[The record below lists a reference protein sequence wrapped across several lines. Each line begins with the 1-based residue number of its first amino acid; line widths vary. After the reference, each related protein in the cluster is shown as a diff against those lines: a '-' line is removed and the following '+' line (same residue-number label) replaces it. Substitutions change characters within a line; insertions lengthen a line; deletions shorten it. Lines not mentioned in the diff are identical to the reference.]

1 MSGISF
7 ARAHFV
13 GIGGSGMS
21 GIARIMAARG
31 LTISGSDQHES
42 TLLDGL
48 RALGVTIYIGH
59 DRTHLGDTEVLI
71 RSSAIADN
79 NVELV
84 AARELGIPII
94 DRATALALLM
104 DGFKSVAVAG
114 THGKT
119 TTTSMLTVALQHCR
133 LDPSFAIGASIRNSG
148 TNAHHGSGP
157 HFIVEADE
165 SDGSFTAYKPDI
177 AIITNVELDHVDNF
191 KDLESIYSI
200 FREFISSIKPN
211 GTLIACS
218 DDLGVRKLLG
228 DISEIRPDL
237 KTVTYGK
244 EGEPNLKIDRI
255 HLAASEAQARLT
267 LRGRIVGDLNLSIPG
282 EHNLINATAAVAAAV
297 EVGASPSEVLSGIA
311 TFTGARRRFEI
322 RGKANGIT
330 VVDDYGHHPTEIRA
344 TLEVARRYAGSGRLF
359 VIFQPHRYSRTQ
371 AFALDF
377 ARELSKADHVFL
389 LEIYSAGEKA
399 IPGVT
404 SLIIANKMANVSYEP
419 SMPDVVDRIV
429 ATARSG
435 DLILTLGAGDVSN
448 LGPLIVADLE
458 KSS

>member
-1 MSGISF
+1 MLF
-7 ARAHFV
+7 
-13 GIGGSGMS
+13 
-21 GIARIMAARG
+21 
-31 LTISGSDQHES
+31 
-42 TLLDGL
+42 
-48 RALGVTIYIGH
+48 
-59 DRTHLGDTEVLI
+59 
-71 RSSAIADN
+71 RS
-79 NVELV
+79 
-84 AARELGIPII
+84 
-94 DRATALALLM
+94 
-104 DGFKSVAVAG
+104 
-114 THGKT
+114 
-119 TTTSMLTVALQHCR
+119 
-133 LDPSFAIGASIRNSG
+133 
-148 TNAHHGSGP
+148 
-157 HFIVEADE
+157 
-165 SDGSFTAYKPDI
+165 
-177 AIITNVELDHVDNF
+177 
-191 KDLESIYSI
+191 
-200 FREFISSIKPN
+200 ISSIKPN

-218 DDLGVRKLLG
+218 DDLGVRKLFG

-344 TLEVARRYAGSGRLF
+344 TLEVARLYAGSGRLF

-377 ARELSKADHVFL
+377 AHELSKADHVFL

-404 SLIIANKMANVSYEP
+404 SLLIANKMTNVSYEP
-419 SMPDVVDRIV
+419 SMPDVVDRVV

>member
-48 RALGVTIYIGH
+48 RALGATIYIGH
-59 DRTHLGDTEVLI
+59 DRAHLGDTEVLI

-84 AARELGIPII
+84 AARELGIPIL

-104 DGFKSVAVAG
+104 DGYKSVAVAG

-344 TLEVARRYAGSGRLF
+344 TLEVARLYAGSGRLF

-377 ARELSKADHVFL
+377 AHELSKADHVFL

-404 SLIIANKMANVSYEP
+404 SLLIANKMTNVSYEP
-419 SMPDVVDRIV
+419 SMPDVVDRVV

>member
-1 MSGISF
+1 MTGVQTCALPICFLVTGSDAKSSTTLDALTLQGAKVHVGHDAANVDGAKTIVMSSAIRESNPEL
-7 ARAHFV
+7 
-13 GIGGSGMS
+13 I
-21 GIARIMAARG
+21 AARERG
-31 LTISGSDQHES
+31 VPVISRAQALA
-42 TLLDGL
+42 TLLDGYL
-48 RALGVTIYIGH
+48 SI
-59 DRTHLGDTEVLI
+59 
-71 RSSAIADN
+71 
-79 NVELV
+79 
-84 AARELGIPII
+84 
-94 DRATALALLM
+94 
-104 DGFKSVAVAG
+104 AVAG

-200 FREFISSIKPN
+200 FRQFISSIKPN

-344 TLEVARRYAGSGRLF
+344 TLEVARLYAGSGRLF

-377 ARELSKADHVFL
+377 AHELSKADHVFL

-404 SLIIANKMANVSYEP
+404 SLLIANKMTNVSYEP
-419 SMPDVVDRIV
+419 SMPDVVDRVV

>member
-84 AARELGIPII
+84 AARELGIPIL

-104 DGFKSVAVAG
+104 DGYKSIAVAG

-344 TLEVARRYAGSGRLF
+344 TLEVARLYAGSGRLF

-377 ARELSKADHVFL
+377 AHELSKADHVFL

-404 SLIIANKMANVSYEP
+404 SLLIANKMTNVSYEP
-419 SMPDVVDRIV
+419 SMPDVVDRVV

>member
-84 AARELGIPII
+84 AARELGIPIL

-104 DGFKSVAVAG
+104 DGYKSVAVAG

-282 EHNLINATAAVAAAV
+282 EHNLINAAAAVAAAV

-344 TLEVARRYAGSGRLF
+344 TLEVARLYAGSGRLF

-377 ARELSKADHVFL
+377 AHELSKADHVFL

-404 SLIIANKMANVSYEP
+404 SLLIANKMTNVSYEP
-419 SMPDVVDRIV
+419 SMPDVVDRVV

>member
-84 AARELGIPII
+84 AARELGIPIL

-104 DGFKSVAVAG
+104 DGYKSVAVAG

-344 TLEVARRYAGSGRLF
+344 TLEVARLYAGSGRLF

-377 ARELSKADHVFL
+377 AHELSKADHVFL

-404 SLIIANKMANVSYEP
+404 SLLIANKMTNVSYEP
-419 SMPDVVDRIV
+419 SMPDVVDRVV